1 MDRRIA
7 IVGIGARLPGGHG
20 PSGVWRM
27 LQRHAAEIGAAPAG
41 RTRFLTEHEV
51 ADPRFDQVVRTGGF
65 VEDWDEFDFAAFG
78 VSAREAG
85 VMDPQQRILVETVF
99 EAVGDAGLTLDYLQ
113 RRSTGVVSG
122 YITRD
127 HWLSAR
133 QDTGLD
139 AMSNVGNAGSGLS
152 GRLSH
157 VFGLTG
163 PSLTVD
169 SACSSGLAAV
179 AVAIDNILLGNCS
192 IAVAAATNLVLDPYE
207 TLSFYRSDMLAS
219 DSLCKFGTTR
229 ADGFVRSDGFAA
241 LVLRPLADALAEQ
254 DRIYAVIEGI
264 ATGNDGGRSGSLP
277 TPSAD
282 GQADVIHH
290 ALSLAGRT
298 PDDVDYVEAHGTGT
312 TVGDQTEIEALTS
325 VFGGRDR
332 PLPIG
337 SVKTRI
343 GHCEA
348 ASGMAGL
355 IVAALSIH
363 HATVPPMLVHGRLR
377 DDLAD
382 PGQGVYAHIGAGLPL
397 PDDAVIGISSF
408 GITGSN
414 AHAVLAAPPTA
425 RAEDPPRV
433 SLPLLTSPGVTV
445 PDARTDAVRAALA
458 YRVNHSAGH
467 RLGDTGPAEGGPGLL
482 AGLWRERPKLVF
494 AFGGFGAHWL
504 DPADTRDPVLR
515 ERLLTAYAAVRAEV
529 PEHERDL
536 IDGGADV
543 PPALQPYVTWA
554 SQVAIALALQD
565 YGVRADAV
573 LGHSFGDIAAACVAG
588 ALSLEEAARLLV
600 GRTEAVRA
608 HSADT
613 RMIVITGEDVAG
625 QHDWLPP
632 SAEIAV
638 VNSPTCVVLACPAGD
653 VEVIVDTAL
662 AHGHEAR
669 PLEVVFGSHS
679 SFVEPA
685 LPDFTLAVDAVGGP
699 RASDVPFY
707 SSTSTAASAMEVVPS
722 RHWLDNLRTRVEL
735 PSVAGRLADDG
746 YQVVLDIGPRA
757 VLAGHLRTRF
767 PGSVAAVEGDD
778 VLRSALAA
786 LFAAGVPLRPDRL
799 PPWTSELADALTWRR
814 EPRRIAP
821 MRPASRNTA
830 RARPESVTYELRGA
844 QVRLLAGH
852 RVRGEAVAPGTL
864 TLSRLVSALRQ
875 DDRPLRLD
883 AVRFVEPIVVDDTDY
898 LALTVSRNGP
908 RVEVRFATEPGG
920 TPTLCCTATLA
931 PARPAT
937 SSVDLPLDLDR
948 LSVDDFYRG
957 FADAGNLWEGPFR
970 SISELWA
977 SASHAYVRA
986 DLDTPT
992 EVGGLIDPALF
1003 DAALHGLAAVR
1014 YGLADGGA
1022 ATCPFYFE
1030 GVDRMTFHQ
1039 HELSGRARSLISPS
1053 RSGTGFDV
1061 AVLDAADRLV
1071 VHCEGV
1077 RIRTMEGRPA
1087 IPALY
1092 RVWVPYSGSA
1102 ERTDQL
1108 LVDLDAAVP
1117 ELLSGLEPGT
1127 ELLLDARTPAAR
1139 PRLTLTEHLAEL
1151 GQAVT
1156 RLAHSAAEAGVPL
1169 GVVVRDPDEPPSG
1182 ELAGAV
1188 SGFLFTLAGALPY
1201 EFPSLAAAAVCANA
1215 EDTLGEL
1222 PSIRTL
1228 ARQGEYRV
1236 RLGDGLSV
1244 ARLTDR
1250 RPRPRPGK
1258 HGWIAR
1264 VRPHRERAA
1273 DVALLWS
1280 DPDHGPRRVGV
1291 RPLPGGY
1298 EGLRRLPDLLWA
1310 AHTAQR
1316 VGPVARLGPE
1326 DELVV
1331 TGDRA
1336 RAALLRAALAGPRV
1350 AADPP
1355 ARRVGIAL
1363 DGSVPDVDL
1372 LVTADPPA
1380 GHDTAVL
1387 TLPDL
1392 SPTGAWPRSVPFRA
1406 TTSPAEAALAALP
1419 EPTYSTEATPVRHR
1433 AALVVG
1439 GRGGLGSALAAELKA
1454 RSFDT
1459 VVLVGTRD
1467 APGADYLRCDVA
1479 EPSSVE
1485 VLTERMARIA
1495 ADETYVFHLAGRL
1508 SAGPLTE
1515 LEPADW
1521 IRVLAPKVD
1530 GTRHLAEAAR
1540 RAGAHLLVAYS
1551 SASAVLP
1558 SPQFAHYGAAN
1569 AAMEGILS
1577 ASGVP
1582 VRGVRWGFWAGAG
1595 MLRDLDPTRSFAPAG
1610 VGEIGPDDGH
1620 AFLWDVLSAPDAGLP
1635 VCYPADWSEFGSRY
1649 ETLRR
1654 DAFLGLL
1661 RPAVVPDAP
1670 APGPGREEATGLE
1683 PLIMETLQISEV
1695 SVVRG
1700 ADRLRDLGLDSLL
1713 AVELRTRI
1721 KAAYGQT
1728 VPIRT
1733 LLGPISP
1740 AQLHTLVTDTDA
1752 HST

>member
-7 IVGIGARLPGGHG
+7 IVGIGARLPGGRG
-20 PSGVWRM
+20 PAGVWRM
-27 LQRHAAEIGAAPAG
+27 LQRHAAEIGAAPPG
-41 RTRFLTEHEV
+41 RARFLTEHEIT
-51 ADPRFDQVVRTGGF
+51 DPRFDQVVRTGGF
-65 VEDWDEFDFAAFG
+65 VGDWDEFDFAAFG
-78 VSAREAG
+78 ISAREAG

-113 RRSTGVVSG
+113 RRTTGVVSG

-179 AVAIDNILLGNCS
+179 AVAIDNILVGNCS

-207 TLSFYRSDMLAS
+207 TLSFYRSDMLAA

-254 DRIYAVIEGI
+254 DRIYAVIEGV

-277 TPSAD
+277 TPSSD
-282 GQADVIHH
+282 GQADVIRH
-290 ALSLAGRT
+290 ALSLAGRS
-298 PDDVDYVEAHGTGT
+298 PDAVDYVEAHGTGT

-325 VFGGRDR
+325 VFGERGR
-332 PLPIG
+332 PLPVG

-363 HATVPPMLVHGRLR
+363 HATVPPMLVHGTLR

-382 PGQGVYAHIGAGLPL
+382 PAQGVHAHVGAGLPL
-397 PDDAVIGISSF
+397 PEDAVIGISSF
-408 GITGSN
+408 GITGTN
-414 AHAVLAAPPTA
+414 AHAVLASPPAA
-425 RAEDPPRV
+425 RAEDLPRT
-433 SLPLLTSPGVTV
+433 SLPLVTSPGVTV
-445 PDARTDAVRAALA
+445 PDTRTDAIRAALA

-467 RLGDTGPAEGGPGLL
+467 RRSDTGPAEGSPGLL

-494 AFGGFGAHWL
+494 AFGGFGADWL
-504 DPADTRDPVLR
+504 DPADARDPVLR

-543 PPALQPYVTWA
+543 PAALQPYVTWA

-588 ALSLEEAARLLV
+588 AFSLQEAARLLV

-613 RMIVITGEDVAG
+613 RMIVITGEDVARE
-625 QHDWLPP
+625 QAWMPP

-638 VNSPTCVVLACPAGD
+638 VNSPTCVVLACPADD
-653 VEVIVDTAL
+653 VEAIVDTAL

-685 LPDFTLAVDAVGGP
+685 LPDFTLAVDAAGGP
-699 RASDVPFY
+699 RAVDVPFY
-707 SSTSTAASAMEVVPS
+707 SSTSTASAAVDAVPS
-722 RHWLDNLRTRVEL
+722 QHWLDNLRTRVEL
-735 PSVAGRLADDG
+735 PSVAERLADDG
-746 YQVVLDIGPRA
+746 YRVVLDIGPRA
-757 VLAGHLRTRF
+757 VLAGHLRARF
-767 PGSVAAVEGDD
+767 TGTVAAVEGDD

-799 PPWTSELADALTWRR
+799 PPWTSDLADALTWRR

-830 RARPESVTYELRGA
+830 ARPESVTFELRGP

-864 TLSRLVSALRQ
+864 TLSWLVRALRQ
-875 DDRPLRLD
+875 DGRPLRLD
-883 AVRFVEPIVVDDTDY
+883 AVRFVEPIVVDGTDY

-908 RVEVRFATEPGG
+908 RVEVRFATEPSGA
-920 TPTLCCTATLA
+920 PTLCCTATLA
-931 PARPAT
+931 PARPSA

-948 LSVDDFYRG
+948 LSVADFYRG

-977 SASHAYVRA
+977 SSSHAYVRA

-992 EVGGLIDPALF
+992 GIGGPIDPALF

-1039 HELSGRARSLISPS
+1039 HELSGRAKAVIAPS
-1053 RSGTGFDV
+1053 RSGTGFDI

-1092 RVWVPYSGSA
+1092 RVWAPYPDST
-1102 ERTDQL
+1102 ERADQL

-1169 GVVVRDPDEPPSG
+1169 GVVVRDPDERPSG
-1182 ELAGAV
+1182 ELEGAV
-1188 SGFLFTLAGALPY
+1188 SAFLFTLAGALPY
-1201 EFPSLAAAAVCANA
+1201 EFPSLAAAAVCADA

-1222 PSIRTL
+1222 PSIRAL
-1228 ARQGEYRV
+1228 ARQGEHRV

-1244 ARLTDR
+1244 ARLSDR
-1250 RPRPRPGK
+1250 RPGPRPGR
-1258 HGWIAR
+1258 HDWIAQ
-1264 VRPHRERAA
+1264 VRPHPERAA

-1291 RPLPGGY
+1291 RPLPDGY

-1316 VGPVARLGPE
+1316 VGPVTRLGPD

-1331 TGDRA
+1331 TGDQA
-1336 RAALLRAALAGPRV
+1336 RAVLLRAALADPRGT
-1350 AADPP
+1350 ADMP

-1372 LVTADPPA
+1372 LVTADLPA
-1380 GHDTAVL
+1380 GHDTAVF

-1392 SPTGAWPRSVPFRA
+1392 APASPWPRSVPFR
-1406 TTSPAEAALAALP
+1406 TTPAPAEAALAALP
-1419 EPTYSTEATPVRHR
+1419 EPLPSASATPVPRR

-1454 RSFDT
+1454 RSFGT

-1479 EPSSVE
+1479 EPSAVE
-1485 VLTERMARIA
+1485 VLTDRMAGIA
-1495 ADETYVFHLAGRL
+1495 ADEMYVFHLAGRL
-1508 SAGPLTE
+1508 SACPLTE

-1551 SASAVLP
+1551 SASSVLP

-1577 ASGVP
+1577 ASGLP
-1582 VRGVRWGFWAGAG
+1582 VRGVRWGFWSGAG
-1595 MLRDLDPTRSFAPAG
+1595 MLRDLDPTRSFTPAG

-1649 ETLRR
+1649 ETLRK
-1654 DAFLGLL
+1654 DALLGLL
-1661 RPAVVPDAP
+1661 RPAVLPDAP
-1670 APGPGREEATGLE
+1670 TPGSGPAEEATGLE

-1721 KAAYGQT
+1721 KAVYGQT

-1740 AQLHTLVTDTDA
+1740 AQLHTLVTDTERE
-1752 HST
+1752 